1 MKVLAGLLLL
11 LLFFPFSSRAWHI
24 IGGELYY
31 TCLGNNNYEITLKI
45 YRDCNSTTPFDDP
58 AAVAIYSSTGLL
70 QQTLLIPFPGSNS
83 IDPDLT
89 NPCLQLPPGVCVEEA
104 VYKTVL
110 NLLPNSGGYDLSY
123 QRCCRNN
130 TIVNLYDPSNTG
142 ATFTSHIPGTTVAS
156 CNSSPR
162 FKNYPPIVICVDQV
176 LEFDHSAT
184 DPNGDSL
191 VYSLCTPYQGAD
203 AALPQPVP
211 APPPPYD
218 PVVWQP
224 PYNVNNQIGG
234 IPAMSIDPV
243 TGLLTGFPTALGQ
256 YVVGVCV
263 KEYRNGVFLC
273 QDVRDFQFNI
283 TTCNALIEANFNV
296 AGSTSVNDTLL
307 LCGTYLADFSN
318 LSYGT
323 TTFNWDFGVPGIT
336 SDVSTLSDPVY
347 VYPDTGVYKVVL
359 QASLGQVCG
368 DSVFKYVE
376 IRKGITADFSFED
389 ECMLTPVLFDD
400 LSVPLDGYVSDWL
413 WDFGD
418 GTTNVQQDP
427 AHAFTSSGT
436 FNVSLTAYNNY
447 GCKSILTKQV
457 QVFPLPIVNAGP
469 DTFICNIDT
478 VTLHA
483 EDGNSY
489 VWSPNSNINDLTSPN
504 PKVNPQV
511 TTVYTVTV
519 TNNFGCVS
527 KDSVTIQTTDTVIA
541 TTSADITICEGES
554 VQLLSSNAVEYLWSP
569 DYEIN
574 STGIANPVVD
584 PDITTTYFVTASIG
598 SCVDEDTVTVT
609 VLFPPDVDAGED
621 VTINQGESVQLNAT
635 GVGTYK
641 WSPPDNLDDPT
652 IANPIADP
660 INTITYTVIVSSENG
675 CNATDSVTVIVTH
688 NHLFLVPNAFTP
700 NGDGL
705 NDYFVFYTK
714 GIQEVLSVKVFSRW
728 GQEVYSD
735 ASGNDEGWDG
745 SYKDLPCEL
754 GTYIYSISGIT
765 YDGDILHDKG
775 SLTLIR

>member
-1 MKVLAGLLLL
+1 MKVLAGLFL
-11 LLFFPFSSRAWHI
+11 LLFFSPYSSRAWHI

-58 AAVAIYSSTGLL
+58 AAVAIYTSTGLL
-70 QQTLLIPFPGSNS
+70 QPLLLIPFPGSNA

-89 NPCLQLPPGVCVEEA
+89 NPCLQLPPGICVEEA
-104 VYKTVL
+104 VYKAVV
-110 NLLPNSGGYDLSY
+110 NLLPNAGGYDISY

-130 TIVNLYDPSNTG
+130 TIVNLFDPENTG
-142 ATFTSHIPGTTVAS
+142 ATFTAHIPGTSVAT

-203 AALPQPVP
+203 ATLPQPVP
-211 APPPPYD
+211 APAPPYD

-234 IPAMSIDPV
+234 TPAMSIDPE
-243 TGLLTGFPTALGQ
+243 TGLLKGFPTALGQ

-263 KEYRNGVFLC
+263 KEYRNGVYLS

-283 TTCNALIEANFNV
+283 TTCNAVIEANFDV

-323 TTFNWDFGVPGIT
+323 STFYWDFGVPGIT
-336 SDVSTLSDPVY
+336 SDVSTAPDPVY

-376 IRKGITADFSFED
+376 IRKGVTADFSFED
-389 ECMLTPVLFDD
+389 ECMLTPVPFHD
-400 LSVPLDGYVSDWL
+400 LSVPLDGYVSDWT
-413 WDFGD
+413 WDFSD
-418 GTTNVQQDP
+418 GTTAALQDP
-427 AHAFTSSGT
+427 AHPFVTSGT
-436 FNVSLTAYNNY
+436 YNVSLTAYNNY
-447 GCKSILTKQV
+447 GCKSTITKQV
-457 QVFPLPIVNAGP
+457 NVFPLPVINAGP
-469 DTFICNIDT
+469 DTFICIIDT

-483 EDGNSY
+483 KDG
-489 VWSPNSNINDLTSPN
+489 VVFLWSPGNDISDVTSPD

-519 TNNFGCVS
+519 TNNFGCIAT
-527 KDSVTIQTTDTVIA
+527 DSVTVQTTDTVIA
-541 TTSADITICEGES
+541 NTSSDVTICEGES
-554 VQLLSSNAVEYLWSP
+554 VQLSSSNAVQYLWSP

-574 STGIANPVVD
+574 STGIADPVVD
-584 PDITTTYFVTASIG
+584 PDITTTYFVSASVG
-598 SCVDEDTVTVT
+598 SCIDEDTVTVT

-621 VTINQGESVQLNAT
+621 VTINQGESVQLNTT
-635 GVGTYK
+635 GTGTYQ
-641 WSPPDNLDDPT
+641 WSPPEGLDD
-652 IANPIADP
+652 AGVADPVASP
-660 INTITYTVIVSSENG
+660 INTVTYAVTVSSENG
-675 CNATDSVTVIVTH
+675 CKATDSITVVVTH

-700 NGDGL
+700 NGDGV
-705 NDYFVFYTK
+705 NDYFLFYTK
-714 GIQEVLSVKVFSRW
+714 GIQKVLSVKVFNRW
-728 GQEVYSD
+728 GEEVYSD

-745 SYKDLPCEL
+745 THKEIPCEL

-765 YDGDILHDKG
+765 YDGGLLTDKG